1 MSYKC
6 TINFSSMKTVLFI
19 LVPVLLLGLTDRPVV
34 DEVKYISIEKLIV
47 KGYLK
52 SNITGRGGYQENC
65 ISFDLSNTT
74 SDTLHVWIEPGRR
87 LISGDST
94 LQDILLVKESKIE
107 LLPNE
112 SINLP
117 GYGFCCEATMH
128 SPGPK
133 SVFSIGTMAPAPWVK
148 LAEAINKNNFPPAS
162 IQQAV
167 WVFSNNHPLS
177 SVADDNTPATDLL
190 RRTVA
195 SIKGIEMPWYS
206 IRYEKDTAM
215 LFSGRPEKVY
225 GTLEYYL
232 KTNAIVTINVRNKN
246 GTLVATLMK
255 AMAHNPG
262 KYLFDVDL
270 PVKNWQKGEY
280 EINIYED
287 YSNLNLKKK
296 FTL

>member
-1 MSYKC
+1 
-6 TINFSSMKTVLFI
+6 MKTVLII
-19 LVPVLLLGLTDRPVV
+19 LVPVFLFVFADRPVV
-34 DEVKYISIEKLIV
+34 DADKYISVEKLI
-47 KGYLK
+47 
-52 SNITGRGGYQENC
+52 SNNSISAEIIGLGGYQENC
-65 ISFDLSNTT
+65 ISFDLRNTT

-87 LISGDST
+87 LISDDST

-112 SINLP
+112 RKNLH
-117 GYGFCCEATMH
+117 GYGFCCEASMH
-128 SPGPK
+128 APGPK
-133 SVFSIGTMAPAPWVK
+133 SVFSIGTMAPTPWVK
-148 LAEAINKNNFPPAS
+148 LADVINKNNFPPEA
-162 IQQAV
+162 IQHAV
-167 WVFSNNHPLS
+167 WVFSNNHALS

-190 RRTVA
+190 RRTIA

-270 PVKNWQKGEY
+270 PVKNWQKGSY

-296 FTL
+296 FEL